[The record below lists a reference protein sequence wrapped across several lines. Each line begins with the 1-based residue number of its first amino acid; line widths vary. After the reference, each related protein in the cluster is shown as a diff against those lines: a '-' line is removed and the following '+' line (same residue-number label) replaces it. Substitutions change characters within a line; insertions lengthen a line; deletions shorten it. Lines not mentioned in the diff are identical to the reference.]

1 MTWTSSSD
9 SDGVRPIHAPQTVGE
24 LIRAGAERLRA
35 SGSESA
41 RLDTELLLGHVL
53 RADRT
58 TLLAAPEA
66 PVGSDH
72 AATFR
77 DLLERRATGEPVA
90 YIRGLKE
97 FYGLVLSVDSR
108 ALIPRP
114 ETELLVELGLD
125 RLRGMLMGTHRPL
138 DAPPLLAWD
147 VATGSGAVC
156 IALAVESRRRGYA
169 ADARFRATDVSADA
183 LALATENAVAHG
195 VADLIEFA
203 VADLADLADLA
214 DSPPADLL
222 LANLPYVPSTDIP
235 TLPVAASFEPVLAL
249 DGGPDGLD
257 LVRRLLGQLESTLTS
272 HGTALLE
279 IGAGQADAVRAAVA
293 KSLAGWGVTLH
304 DDLAGVPRVVELA
317 RATPR

>member
-1 MTWTSSSD
+1 M
-9 SDGVRPIHAPQTVGE
+9 
-24 LIRAGAERLRA
+24 RA

-41 RLDTELLLGHVL
+41 RLDAELLLGHVL

-72 AATFR
+72 AAAFR
-77 DLLERRATGEPVA
+77 ALLERRATGEPVA

-125 RLRGMLMGTHRPL
+125 RLRGMLTATHRPL

-156 IALAVESRRRGYA
+156 VALAAESRRRGYA
-169 ADARFRATDVSADA
+169 ADVRFLATDVSADA
-183 LALATENAVAHG
+183 LALSTENAVAHG

-203 VADLADLADLA
+203 VADLADLP
-214 DSPPADLL
+214 DSPRADLL
-222 LANLPYVPSTDIP
+222 LANLPYVPSVDIP
-235 TLPVAASFEPVLAL
+235 RLPVAARFEPVLAL

-257 LVRRLLGQLESTLTS
+257 LVRRLVGDLDSTLTPL
-272 HGTALLE
+272 GIALLE
-279 IGAGQADAVRAAVA
+279 IGAGQADAVRAFAA
-293 KSLAGWGVTLH
+293 KSLHGWGVTIH
-304 DDLAGVPRVVELA
+304 DDLAGVPRVAELA
-317 RATPR
+317 RGAPQ